1 MSPAFQL
8 KNFLWFI
15 LLASIATAC
24 EKASGHLSGSWICQD
39 SSNASPYFPYRLHF
53 DSSVVYTEDSFLFRQ
68 SYSFKINNDSL
79 EIQNGKERWKLHF
92 SFADSVL
99 TIEGVPYTTIA
110 FEDLS
115 VDTKFQPL
123 VPLVGVSGSV
133 HYKKGLNAHHIR
145 LYAIDGQLKIGV
157 TDVLTD
163 ISMLPE
169 AVIEEDGKTKVVRLY
184 LTQGVTL
191 EQLIEVYFRLTHV
204 GVHNV
209 SLITNCTGF
218 EGFSGFDVRISLSN
232 KLKEILYEKHQ
243 ILPSPPI
250 SLNSELGEAHINF
263 KTANKCAVI
272 RRGNTNEDVE
282 FSSLPDYLLAL
293 KSL

>member
-1 MSPAFQL
+1 M
-8 KNFLWFI
+8 WFI
-15 LLASIATAC
+15 VLASIATAC
-24 EKASGHLSGSWICQD
+24 GKASEHLSGNWECQNC
-39 SSNASPYFPYRLHF
+39 SNASPYFPYRLHF
-53 DSSVVYTEDSFLFRQ
+53 DSSVVYTQDLFLFRQ

-79 EIQNGKERWKLHF
+79 EIQKGNERWKLHF
-92 SFADSVL
+92 SFADSIL
-99 TIEGVPYTTIA
+99 TIDGVHYQRIA

-115 VDTKFQPL
+115 VDTEFQPL

-133 HYKKGLNAHHIR
+133 HFKKGLDAHHIR
-145 LYAIDGQLKIGV
+145 LYAINGELKIGV

-163 ISMLPE
+163 INTLPE
-169 AVIEEDGKTKVVRLY
+169 AVIEEDGKIKVVRLY

-204 GVHNV
+204 GVHNI
-209 SLITNCTGF
+209 SLITNCRGF
-218 EGFSGFDVRISLSN
+218 EGFSGFDVRISLSD
-232 KLKEILYEKHQ
+232 KLKETLYEKHQ
-243 ILPSPPI
+243 LLPSPPI
-250 SLNSELGEAHINF
+250 SLSSELGEAHINF

-282 FSSLPDYLLAL
+282 FSSLPDYLFAL